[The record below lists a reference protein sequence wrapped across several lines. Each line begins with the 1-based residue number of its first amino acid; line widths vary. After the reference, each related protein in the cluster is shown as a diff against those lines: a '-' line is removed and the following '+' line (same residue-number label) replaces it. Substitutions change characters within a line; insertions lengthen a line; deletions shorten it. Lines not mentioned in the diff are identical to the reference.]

1 MIKLLLFAAPPILP
15 YADLLQLVSLAFDQ
29 QERKICHRLNRQ
41 LIKDDQFHERVRVI
55 YLVWRLHGKFKVG
68 VFRALVLF
76 QIIEPISPPRTIS
89 EGAIDGMWEER
100 PNVTIPFLFAV
111 EYPHA

>member
-1 MIKLLLFAAPPILP
+1 MSFLLSYDISGGSVIPVLFASEPANTRMCTECARCHEP
-15 YADLLQLVSLAFDQ
+15 DLKRRSVVCQ
-29 QERKICHRLNRQ
+29 
-41 LIKDDQFHERVRVI
+41 RVI
-55 YLVWRLHGKFKVG
+55 DLVWRLHGKFEVG

-89 EGAIDGMWEER
+89 EGAVYGMWEEL
-100 PNVTIPFLFAV
+100 PNVTIPFLFAE